1 MPATFSQ
8 LPGDLA
14 ITFVGGSVG
23 GSGGDEVN
31 FTIDL
36 DIDCTGFSWSAGIYV
51 VSASGFQ
58 GGGSGLVTT
67 IGAIAATPTI
77 TVVNAANGLL
87 TWGLSETQTGSLSS
101 GIKYRHYLRYQTSAG
116 ITRTIVSGDVIVKAP

>member
-1 MPATFSQ
+1 MPTFSQ
-8 LPGDLA
+8 LPGDLT
-14 ITFVGGSVG
+14 ITFVGGPVG

-31 FTIDL
+31 FSIDL
-36 DIDCTGFSWSAGIYV
+36 DIDCTGFTWSAGVYV

-67 IGAIAATPTI
+67 VGATAATPSI
-77 TVVNAANGLL
+77 TVVNAGTGVL

-101 GIKYRHYLRYQTSAG
+101 GIKYRHFLRYQTAAG
-116 ITRTIVSGDVIVKAP
+116 VTRTIVSGDVIVKAP